1 MRVSPQRTEEMR
13 TLNYIFAVTSFILG
27 ILWTLFLLTQTLE
40 WNIGYAIGIVLVI
53 NGIVR
58 LWFADDT

>member
-1 MRVSPQRTEEMR
+1 MR
-13 TLNYIFAVTSFILG
+13 TLNYVFAITSLILG
-27 ILWTLFLLTQTLE
+27 ILWTLFLLTQTLD

-58 LWFADDT
+58 LWFADDDT